1 VKPGP
6 ATARQAQPRDFPP
19 PAEAVAPFHRH
30 LATLDP
36 DAPPAARL
44 VCGPSLKDAR
54 RLVALPGSFNPPH
67 RAHFA
72 LLAAA
77 RGAWRADAGAF
88 VLSARTVDK
97 ERVTGLWLEDRLW
110 LMCQLV
116 DDAAMLVTNRGLY
129 ADQATALRA
138 LCPALDALAF
148 VTGYD
153 KIVQIFDPR
162 YYDDRDRALDRL
174 FAAASFL
181 VAPRGR
187 STAEDVAAL
196 LDRPENRRYA
206 PGVTVLPLSKELA
219 NVSSTSART
228 DGDLSDVPAAAAAF
242 IRKTGCYLTPL
253 PAEYLGRGAAI
264 RAAAA
269 ARTP

>member
-1 VKPGP
+1 MGFESLRGSHILP
-6 ATARQAQPRDFPP
+6 AV
-19 PAEAVAPFHRH
+19 EAVAAFHRH
-30 LATLDP
+30 LAALDP

-44 VCGPSLKDAR
+44 VCGPTLEKTR

-77 RGAWRADAGAF
+77 RTAWDADAGAF

-97 ERVTGLWLEDRLW
+97 ERVTGMWLEDRLW

-116 DDAAMLVTNRGLY
+116 GDAAAMLVTNRGLY
-129 ADQATALRA
+129 TDMALALRA
-138 LCPALDALAF
+138 LCPALEALAF

-162 YYDDRDRALDRL
+162 YYDDRDRALDQL
-174 FAAASFL
+174 FGVASFL

-187 STAEDVAAL
+187 STANDVAAL

-206 PGVTVLPLSKELA
+206 RRVTVLELPGELA
-219 NVSSTSART
+219 DVSSTSARIQ
-228 DGDLSDVPAAAAAF
+228 GDLSDVPALAAAL
-242 IRKTGCYLTPL
+242 IRETGCYLNPP
-253 PAEYLGRGAAI
+253 PAEYAARGAAI

-269 ARTP
+269 ARNP